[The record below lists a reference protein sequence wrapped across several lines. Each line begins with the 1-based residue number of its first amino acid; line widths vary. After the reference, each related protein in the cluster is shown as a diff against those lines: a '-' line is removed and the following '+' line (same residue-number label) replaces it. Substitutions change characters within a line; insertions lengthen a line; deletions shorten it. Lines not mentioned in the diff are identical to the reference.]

1 MLTKSVPFTFNRSG
15 YFYFTRRVPSDLIHH
30 YRYPRIVQGLRT
42 SSPNVARSRAL
53 VAAAKLDEYWS
64 HLRMTD
70 PDLIG
75 KHLLKSMFVPN
86 SVAVL
91 PNVEAA
97 DSLSLAQAL
106 DSYLLQRGS
115 NKGKTFHA
123 AGRRACSYLVEACGS
138 KQLHEYSRTDALK
151 FREWMVAKGLAGSSI
166 TRVLNSLTAII
177 NFAITEYALDIR
189 NSFVG
194 MHIDRRAGV
203 HTRLPIPVSNIQM
216 VQRECKAKDDDVRW
230 LIALMSDTG
239 MRLAEAAGLHRDD
252 IKLDCDI
259 PFVRV
264 QEHSWRRLK
273 TRSSNRNIPL
283 VGASLW
289 AAQRILE
296 DSSGGFAFPR
306 YNKTELT
313 NANSASAALNKWL
326 KEYVPV
332 GCTMH
337 SFRHS
342 MRDRLRAVEC
352 PSDIVDQ
359 IGGWSTESVG
369 QGYGSGYTL
378 EVLQRWMKSIEV
390 STQAMPKARQL

>member
-1 MLTKSVPFTFNRSG
+1 
-15 YFYFTRRVPSDLIHH
+15 
-30 YRYPRIVQGLRT
+30 
-42 SSPNVARSRAL
+42 
-53 VAAAKLDEYWS
+53 
-64 HLRMTD
+64 
-70 PDLIG
+70 
-75 KHLLKSMFVPN
+75 
-86 SVAVL
+86 
-91 PNVEAA
+91 
-97 DSLSLAQAL
+97 
-106 DSYLLQRGS
+106 
-115 NKGKTFHA
+115 
-123 AGRRACSYLVEACGS
+123 
-138 KQLHEYSRTDALK
+138 
-151 FREWMVAKGLAGSSI
+151 MVAKGLAGSSI

-216 VQRECKAKDDDVRW
+216 IQRECKAKDDDVRW

-273 TRSSNRNIPL
+273 TRSSNRDIPL

-359 IGGWSTESVG
+359 ICGWSTESVG